1 MGACPGNCRL
11 RCVAVAKLM
20 RIKLSMGR
28 QATSLQPERK
38 RGCNGE
44 DELGFTS
51 PEGAHGLT
59 YSEEDPEIPAVL
71 SITA

>member
-1 MGACPGNCRL
+1 
-11 RCVAVAKLM
+11 M

-28 QATSLQPERK
+28 QPASLQPERK
-38 RGCNGE
+38 RGCNGV

-51 PEGAHGLT
+51 PEGALGLT